1 MSLFGEFESLFSK
14 GGLARMAG
22 IRKGR
27 GREIEGARPRAS
39 EEGKEALVFDQ
50 MQHQMSDAV

>member
-1 MSLFGEFESLFSK
+1 
-14 GGLARMAG
+14 MAG
-22 IRKGR
+22 IRKGRGR

>member
-39 EEGKEALVFDQ
+39 EEGGGEGSPCFR
-50 MQHQMSDAV
+50 SDVASDV

>member
-1 MSLFGEFESLFSK
+1 
-14 GGLARMAG
+14 MAG

>member
-1 MSLFGEFESLFSK
+1 MSLFGEFESLSSK

-27 GREIEGARPRAS
+27 GREIEGARPRAN
-39 EEGKEALVFDQ
+39 EEGGGEGSPCFR
-50 MQHQMSDAV
+50 SDAASDV

>member
-1 MSLFGEFESLFSK
+1 
-14 GGLARMAG
+14 MAG

-39 EEGKEALVFDQ
+39 EEGGGEGCPCFQ
-50 MQHQMSDAV
+50 SDAASDV

>member
-14 GGLARMAG
+14 GGLARMAD
-22 IRKGR
+22 IRKGG

-39 EEGKEALVFDQ
+39 EEAGGEGSPCFR
-50 MQHQMSDAV
+50 SDVASDV

>member
-1 MSLFGEFESLFSK
+1 
-14 GGLARMAG
+14 MAG

-39 EEGKEALVFDQ
+39 EEGGREGSPCFR
-50 MQHQMSDAV
+50 SDVASDV